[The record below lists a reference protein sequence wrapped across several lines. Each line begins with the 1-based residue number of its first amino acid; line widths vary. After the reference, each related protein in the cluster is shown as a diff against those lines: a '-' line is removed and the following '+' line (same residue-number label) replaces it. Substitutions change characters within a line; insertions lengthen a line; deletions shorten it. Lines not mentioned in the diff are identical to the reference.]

1 MKLKDVPWK
10 ESYDKPKQHIR
21 KQRYHFADKD
31 LYSQS
36 YGFSHS
42 HIWMWELDHKEGWA
56 PKNWCFWTMV
66 WRRLFRVPLDIKEIK
81 PKWVN
86 PKGKQPWIFI
96 GRTDAEA
103 PILWLPVH
111 TANSMEKTLMLGKIE
126 GRRRRAWQRIR
137 WLDAIINSMDM
148 SLNKLWEKV
157 KDREAWCAT
166 VHGFTKSGHD

>member
-1 MKLKDVPWK
+1 
-10 ESYDKPKQHIR
+10 
-21 KQRYHFADKD
+21 
-31 LYSQS
+31 
-36 YGFSHS
+36 
-42 HIWMWELDHKEGWA
+42 
-56 PKNWCFWTMV
+56 MV
-66 WRRLFRVPLDIKEIK
+66 WRRLLRVPLDIKEIK

-103 PILWLPVH
+103 PILWLPMH

-148 SLNKLWEKV
+148 SLSKLWEKV
-157 KDREAWCAT
+157 KDREAWSSA
-166 VHGFTKSGHD
+166 VHGVPKSGTRLSDWTELQVYMNCIHVFYNHGKLVCILHYFFHFLEILKFPK